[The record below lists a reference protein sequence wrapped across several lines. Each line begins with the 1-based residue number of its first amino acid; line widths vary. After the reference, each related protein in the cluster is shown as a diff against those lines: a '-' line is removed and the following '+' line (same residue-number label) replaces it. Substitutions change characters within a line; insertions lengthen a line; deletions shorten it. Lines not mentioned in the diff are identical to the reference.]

1 MKRAV
6 VWVFRSRRRRRDA
19 RGAAALEF
27 ALVVVP
33 LVSLLMG
40 IVTFGLGYSNYVAL
54 NNAVR
59 EGARMGAST
68 ANAPAWGSAVT
79 QQTSTIYADV
89 TNPLPATNVCGLLIS
104 KTGGAT
110 PLYATKQTSDPSCD
124 PVAGNASAGPP
135 PATPANLPDGCFV
148 KVWAR
153 LPVDMN
159 WAFFHVPITLRA
171 QSVALYDRSQLCP

>member
-1 MKRAV
+1 MTRAV
-6 VWVFRSRRRRRDA
+6 GVFQSRRRDL

-68 ANAPAWGSAVT
+68 ANTPAWGSAVT
-79 QQTSTIYADV
+79 QQTSTIYADA

-104 KTGGAT
+104 NTGGVT
-110 PLYATKQTSDPSCD
+110 TTVQKSDASCD
-124 PVAGNASAGPP
+124 TAAGNASAGAP